1 VSWSPTIFSRYG
13 PVELPPVP
21 WIEKQLESHN
31 FSWEVKVNA
40 AVGTWLDGQY
50 SEFFWVTCKI

>member
-1 VSWSPTIFSRYG
+1 VSWWLTLFSGYG
-13 PVELPPVP
+13 PVRIPPVP
-21 WIEKQLESHN
+21 CTEKQMKSHN